1 MTLNRTLPVNSKY
14 RVVVALVALGTAG
27 LLSLGTSTPPPRL
40 RVPTGVFIDS
50 VSANL
55 HTSEVVVT
63 NFTARPV
70 KARFMGEVGR
80 SLSVLPGSSTRV
92 CLLPGR
98 YAFELRN
105 HRRVVRRKW
114 LKLAAG
120 RRYLYFHR

>member
-1 MTLNRTLPVNSKY
+1 MTSNRSLAIASRV
-14 RVVVALVALGTAG
+14 RVVVALIALGTAG
-27 LLSLGTSTPPPRL
+27 LLSLGTSTPPPRM
-40 RVPTGVFIDS
+40 RVPRGVFIDS

-70 KARFMGEVGR
+70 EARFMGESGR
-80 SLSVLPGSSTRV
+80 SLSVLPGSSVRV